1 MAAKVMTRP
10 NIIRMG
16 PPDLS
21 RSSNLHGSLL
31 AGYEANGTN
40 PVGPMIK
47 ASARSKRL
55 KEGPRVT
62 DIPITY
68 EIVLYMVLVMMDV

>member
-1 MAAKVMTRP
+1 MAEVMTRP

-31 AGYEANGTN
+31 AGYEANG
-40 PVGPMIK
+40 
-47 ASARSKRL
+47 SAGGAVVRL
-55 KEGPRVT
+55 V
-62 DIPITY
+62 
-68 EIVLYMVLVMMDV
+68 